1 MSTSKDLTKELQA
14 LKELEPLAEPPTMP
28 NARLDSRRKDES
40 VLDALTLGHGLRLE
54 DLVDR
59 EALGEV
65 CRSFFGLFGIPV
77 RIYSHD
83 GQMLADAVEDQG
95 MCRYI
100 QSLRDGR
107 SACASTV
114 NAVKTADPGPAGD
127 TTHPCFTGAMYRIV
141 SARLRRSAPRPG
153 HPRAVPAQRGARG
166 ASLAPADRPGRRSP
180 ISAQGALP
188 KMPRAR
194 AETVT
199 RIAKHLQSVLDL
211 ILFSGHRAL
220 VTSQMHLASVR
231 ESYRELQ
238 EQNQKLTESYERLK
252 ELDRLKSNFLAT
264 VSHELR
270 TPLTS
275 ILGYGEMLAEG
286 IAGPLGAE
294 QAEFVATIR
303 EKGEQLL
310 SLIRSLLDQS
320 KLESGTLSL
329 KMGTVVIGDVLKDVA
344 STLLPAAKRK
354 GVNLEVK
361 LPPFLPSMRGDAE
374 RLRQVFLNLAE
385 NAVKFTPA
393 AGSVTLVAE
402 TEGGAEPEDEIG
414 YVLFAA
420 QPKAIVARVEDTGIG
435 IPPAERTKV
444 FDAFYQVDG
453 SSTREHGGTGLGL
466 SIVKRIV
473 EMHGGTIVV
482 DANPALDPKSV
493 GGAGK
498 RPATGSVFTVRFP
511 LVRRDDGGRVR
522 ADRGDRPDRSRC
534 RPAPRCWWASA
545 TTPRCSSP
553 SPSKPC

>member
-1 MSTSKDLTKELQA
+1 MSGVKEVG
-14 LKELEPLAEPPTMP
+14 LEH
-28 NARLDSRRKDES
+28 NRARTDRRSDDTILES
-40 VLDALTLGHGLRLE
+40 LTLGHGLRLE

-59 EALGEV
+59 DALSEV

-83 GQMLADAVEDQG
+83 GHLLADAVEDQSL
-95 MCRYI
+95 CRYV
-100 QSLRDGR
+100 QSFRDGR
-107 SACASTV
+107 ASCGATV
-114 NAVKTADPGPAGD
+114 NAVKNTEPGPGGD
-127 TTHPCFTGAMYRIV
+127 SMHPCFTGAMYRIF
-141 SARLRRSAPRPG
+141 ALDYDDRRLGRVILGPYLPNEVREVPRSLLRVAEG
-153 HPRAVPAQRGARG
+153 LESEHA
-166 ASLAPADRPGRRSP
+166 LEL
-180 ISAQGALP
+180 LP

-194 AETVT
+194 TETVT

-238 EQNQKLTESYERLK
+238 ERNQKLSESFEKLK

-275 ILGYGEMLAEG
+275 ILGYGEMLTEG
-286 IAGPLGAE
+286 IAGPLSPE
-294 QAEFVATIR
+294 QAEFVSTIR

-329 KMGTVVIGDVLKDVA
+329 KMGPVALGEVLKDVA
-344 STLLPAAKRK
+344 TTLLPTAKRK
-354 GVNLEVK
+354 GVHLDVK
-361 LPPFLPSMRGDAE
+361 LPAYLPTLRGDAE

-393 AGSVTLVAE
+393 SGRVTLGVTAE
-402 TEGGAEPEDEIG
+402 SGAEPEDDLGFVI
-414 YVLFAA
+414 FAA
-420 QPKAIVARVEDTGIG
+420 QPKALVVRVEDTGIG
-435 IPPAERTKV
+435 IPPEERARI

-466 SIVKRIV
+466 SIVKRLV
-473 EMHGGTIVV
+473 ELHGGTIAV
-482 DANPALDPKSV
+482 DANVEAGATSTASRQRP
-493 GGAGK
+493 GGG
-498 RPATGSVFTVRFP
+498 TVFTLRFP
-511 LVRRDDGGRVR
+511 L
-522 ADRGDRPDRSRC
+522 A
-534 RPAPRCWWASA
+534 
-545 TTPRCSSP
+545 
-553 SPSKPC
+553 

>member
-1 MSTSKDLTKELQA
+1 VSVPKDDYA
-14 LKELEPLAEPPTMP
+14 DPPTPP
-28 NARLDSRRKDES
+28 NSRISLDPKDQRRKDES

-59 EALGEV
+59 DALAEV
-65 CRSFFGLFGIPV
+65 CRSFFVLFGIPV
-77 RIYSHD
+77 RIYAQD
-83 GQMLADAVEDQG
+83 GQLLADAVEDQA

-107 SACASTV
+107 AACGATV
-114 NAVKTADPGPAGD
+114 GAVKAADPGASGD
-127 TTHPCFTGAMYRIV
+127 ATHPCFTGAMYRIV
-141 SARLRRSAPRPG
+141 GL
-153 HPRAVPAQRGARG
+153 
-166 ASLAPADRPGRRSP
+166 DYDGRRLGRIILGPYLPNEVREVPRSLLRIDP
-180 ISAQGALP
+180 GVEPDRAKELLP

-199 RIAKHLQSVLDL
+199 RIAKHLSAVLDL

-220 VTSQMHLASVR
+220 LTSQMHLASVR

-238 EQNQKLTESYERLK
+238 ERNQKLSESFEKLK

-286 IAGPLGAE
+286 IAGPLNPE
-294 QAEFVATIR
+294 QAEFVGTIR

-310 SLIRSLLDQS
+310 QLIRSLLDQS

-329 KMGTVVIGDVLKDVA
+329 KMGTVAIGDVLKDVA

-354 GVNLEVK
+354 EVELEVK
-361 LPPFLPSMRGDAE
+361 LPPYLPTMRADAE

-393 AGSVTLVAE
+393 GGTVMLVAE
-402 TEGGAEPEDEIG
+402 TEQGGAAPEDDIG
-414 YVLFAA
+414 FVLFATR
-420 QPKAIVARVEDTGIG
+420 PTAIVVRVADTGIG
-435 IPPAERTKV
+435 IPTAERTKV

-473 EMHGGTIVV
+473 EMHGGTIEVGS
-482 DANPALDPKSV
+482 NPALDRQSLPPGS
-493 GGAGK
+493 K
-498 RPATGSVFTVRFP
+498 RPGTGAVFTVRFP
-511 LVRRDDGGRVR
+511 LG
-522 ADRGDRPDRSRC
+522 
-534 RPAPRCWWASA
+534 
-545 TTPRCSSP
+545 
-553 SPSKPC
+553 